1 MGAPGRILCDPET
14 SKVPFGELGGGP
26 GGTGSASREGPE
38 PENSD
43 FGVLLVF
50 PEALQ
55 TLQLSCFQVIYNKY
69 NTFSLLR
76 SQVLCKSPYIK
87 IENLL

>member
-14 SKVPFGELGGGP
+14 SKMTFGELGGVLEEWAQPLGR
-26 GGTGSASREGPE
+26 SREGPE
-38 PENSD
+38 PENRD

-55 TLQLSCFQVIYNKY
+55 TL
-69 NTFSLLR
+69 
-76 SQVLCKSPYIK
+76 
-87 IENLL
+87 